1 MNLQARLLL
10 SYLLLIGV
18 TLGVIVVFLLFVL
31 ESRPAPPLAAYRQ
44 LVGNLQVGLR
54 GLDQDSADHHDEQ
67 RPDTHPPDEWLQALA
82 SATGVRVLALDI
94 SRNPRVR
101 FDSSG
106 ALAPDSRLALR
117 IDADMERALPRLG
130 RAQRNVVA
138 GNFVDPDGSTW
149 LFTGLPTGTSGE
161 AVQAVVLA
169 SPGTPRTLGAA
180 LTEFG
185 SALRA
190 PLLQAAMAGVLAA
203 LVLSLAVSRTI
214 AGPLQQIA
222 GAARAIARG
231 DHERQ
236 VRVSGPPE
244 IQDVATAFKQMST
257 EVQASQQ
264 AQQDFLV
271 NVSHDLRTPLT
282 SIQGYSQAII
292 DGAAPDPVA
301 AAQVVHEE
309 AGRLNRMVTG
319 ITDLARLQDQLLAPA
334 FEPLDPGQIIDGVLQ
349 RLSVLAVAR
358 QVTLERH
365 CEPSPTIRGDG
376 DRLAQ
381 MLTNLLD
388 NAIRFTRAG
397 GSVRLRSATSGEGV
411 EITVADDGPGI
422 PPEELERIFERFYQ
436 VDKVRGPRR
445 GSGLGLAIAREIV
458 LAHGGSIHASSGGPG
473 AGSTFRVWLPAAGPA
488 STTTRESQP

>member
-54 GLDQDSADHHDEQ
+54 GLDQDSAGHRDEQ

-106 ALAPDSRLALR
+106 TLAPDSRLALR
-117 IDADMERALPRLG
+117 IDADVERALPRLG

-244 IQDVATAFKQMST
+244 IQDVATAFKQMSS

-319 ITDLARLQDQLLAPA
+319 ITDLARLQDQLHAPA
-334 FEPLDPGQIIDGVLQ
+334 FEPLDPGQIINGVLQ

-365 CEPSPTIRGDG
+365 CDPSPTIRGDG

-388 NAIRFTRAG
+388 NAIRFTPAG

-458 LAHGGSIHASSGGPG
+458 LAHGGSIHASSEGPG
-473 AGSTFRVWLPAAGPA
+473 AGSTFSVWLPAAG
-488 STTTRESQP
+488 

>member
-1 MNLQARLLL
+1 MKLQARLLL

-18 TLGVIVVFLLFVL
+18 TLGVIVIILLFVL

-44 LVGNLQVGLR
+44 LIGNLQVGLR
-54 GLDQDSADHHDEQ
+54 GLDQDNAGHRDEQ
-67 RPDTHPPDEWLQALA
+67 QPDTHPPDEWLQALA

-106 ALAPDSRLALR
+106 ILAPDSRLTLR

-149 LFTGLPTGTSGE
+149 LFTGLPSGTSGE

-185 SALRA
+185 SSLRA

-231 DHERQ
+231 DHDRQ

-244 IQDVATAFKQMST
+244 IQDVATAFNQMSS

-264 AQQDFLV
+264 AQKDFLV

-282 SIQGYSQAII
+282 SIQGFSQAII
-292 DGAAPDPVA
+292 DGTAPDAVA
-301 AAQVVHEE
+301 AARVVHEE
-309 AGRLNRMVTG
+309 AGRLNRMVAG
-319 ITDLARLQDQLLAPA
+319 ISHLARLQDPRLEIRL
-334 FEPLDPGQIIDGVLQ
+334 EPLDIGSIIDGVVQ
-349 RLSVLAVAR
+349 RLSVVADAQ
-358 QVTLERH
+358 QVTLEQRKDTL
-365 CEPSPTIRGDG
+365 PILRGDG

-381 MLTNLLD
+381 VLTNLLD
-388 NAIRFTRAG
+388 NAIRYSPAG
-397 GSVRLRSATSGEGV
+397 GEVRVSAREEGDGVAISVQDNGA
-411 EITVADDGPGI
+411 GI
-422 PPEELERIFERFYQ
+422 PAEDLPRIFERFYQ
-436 VDKVRGPRR
+436 VDKARGPRR
-445 GSGLGLAIAREIV
+445 GSGLGLAIAHEIV
-458 LAHGGSIHASSGGPG
+458 QAHGGRIHASSAGPG
-473 AGSTFRVWLPAAGPA
+473 AGSTFSVWLPAAGPA
-488 STTTRESQP
+488 PTTNRESKP